1 MTIPFLFNR
10 VSFTEKLLFTKR
22 LATMVKAGITVDESI
37 QVLAEQTKSPY
48 FHKVLEKIRT
58 NIENGQSLASSLE
71 DHPRV
76 FDQLYIS
83 LIQIGEESGT
93 LEENLEFLSDQMG
106 KENALRKKIQSAM
119 LYPGLVLTAVTLM
132 GGVISFF
139 VLPQLVGFFD
149 TFGADLPLST
159 KILLFFANIMKAYG
173 IVLLIS
179 AVILVIGIINL
190 SRTKAFKPLFHM
202 LYLKIP
208 LVGEMVKLEQLTRF
222 SRNLGVL
229 LESGVPIA
237 DALKITAKTLSNV
250 QVQKAVKSIERSVKE
265 GKKISAAIEDKNLRV
280 FPPIV
285 VKMIGVGERTG
296 KLDEILLY
304 LGDYYDE
311 EIDNISKN
319 LTTILEPMLLIGI
332 GIVVAF
338 VALAII
344 SPIYELTGSIRRQ

>member
-1 MTIPFLFNR
+1 MTIPYFTNR

-22 LATMVKAGITVDESI
+22 LSTMVKAGITVDESI

-48 FHKVLEKIRT
+48 FHKVLVELRT

-71 DHPRV
+71 DHPNI

-93 LEENLEFLSDQMG
+93 LEENLEFLSDQMS
-106 KENALRKKIQSAM
+106 KENALRKKVQSAM
-119 LYPGLVLTAVTLM
+119 LYPGLVLTAVSLM

-149 TFGADLPLST
+149 SFGADLPIST

-173 IVLLIS
+173 ILILGGVF
-179 AVILVIGIINL
+179 ALVIALVNL
-190 SRTKAFKPLFHM
+190 SRTKTFKPFFHAI
-202 LYLKIP
+202 YLKIP
-208 LVGEMVKLEQLTRF
+208 LVGEMIRMEQLTRF

-229 LESGVPIA
+229 LESGVPIS

-250 QVQKAVKSIERSVKE
+250 QFQKAVKSVEKSVKE
-265 GKKISAAIEDKNLRV
+265 GKKISSAMEDKKLSM

-304 LGDYYDE
+304 LGDYYDD

>member
-1 MTIPFLFNR
+1 MNIPFLSNR
-10 VSFTEKLLFTKR
+10 VAFTEKLLFTKR

-37 QVLAEQTKSPY
+37 QVLADQTKSPY
-48 FHKVLEKIRT
+48 FHKVLEHIQK
-58 NIENGQSLASSLE
+58 NIQNGQSLASSLE
-71 DHPRV
+71 DYPKV
-76 FDQLYIS
+76 FDQLYVS

-93 LEENLEFLSDQMG
+93 LEENLEFLSDQMS
-106 KENALRKKIQSAM
+106 KENALRKKVQSAL
-119 LYPGLVLTAVTLM
+119 LYPGLVLTAVSLM

-149 TFGADLPLST
+149 SFGADLPVTT
-159 KILLFFANIMKAYG
+159 KILLFFANIMKSYG
-173 IVLLIS
+173 VILLI
-179 AVILVIGIINL
+179 AFVLIIFALINL
-190 SRTKAFKPLFHM
+190 SKSKSFKPLFHSM
-202 LYLKIP
+202 YLKIP

-229 LESGVPIA
+229 LESGVPIS
-237 DALKITAKTLSNV
+237 DALKITGKTLSNV
-250 QVQKAVKSIERSVKE
+250 QFQKAVRSIEKSVKE
-265 GKKISAAIEDKNLRV
+265 GKKVSDAMEDKHLKV

-304 LGDYYDE
+304 LGDYYDD

-319 LTTILEPMLLIGI
+319 LTTILEPILLIGI